1 MFVVVETV
9 NVVMIVVV
17 GDDVTVGEGEEVE
30 VEVAAVV
37 VPEVVSDDSSK

>member
-1 MFVVVETV
+1 VLVVVET
-9 NVVMIVVV
+9 VVMIVVV
-17 GDDVTVGEGEEVE
+17 GDDVTVGECEEVE

>member
-1 MFVVVETV
+1 
-9 NVVMIVVV
+9 MIVVV

-37 VPEVVSDDSSK
+37 VQSGGCQ